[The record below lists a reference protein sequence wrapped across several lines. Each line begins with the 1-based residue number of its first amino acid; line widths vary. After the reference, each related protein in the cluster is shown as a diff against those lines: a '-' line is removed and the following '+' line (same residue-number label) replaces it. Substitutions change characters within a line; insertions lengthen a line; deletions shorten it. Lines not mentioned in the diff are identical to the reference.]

1 MTRFFRIFIAL
12 TVLVLTSFAVP
23 AAAVPD
29 LPTIGTV
36 AGVHGPP
43 DFGAPGC
50 PAWAVRRFSSHGLGT
65 MSRLGRVEY
74 SLTQCTV
81 PGPVNSSEGTI
92 TLVAANG
99 DELHLEH
106 TMLSQ
111 MVFGDAG
118 PVGFTFVGTWE
129 AEEELKPLVGA
140 RRALA
145 RPRPHPGPNRFAM
158 SVGRGRVRSV
168 RTPVRLA

>member
-1 MTRFFRIFIAL
+1 MGCVAL
-12 TVLVLTSFAVP
+12 LEPRTGDDVPPRQGRVLADP
-23 AAAVPD
+23 
-29 LPTIGTV
+29 
-36 AGVHGPP
+36 VHGPP
-43 DFGAPGC
+43 AENN
-50 PAWAVRRFSSHGLGT
+50 L
-65 MSRLGRVEY
+65 
-74 SLTQCTV
+74 
-81 PGPVNSSEGTI
+81 SEGTS
-92 TLVAANG
+92 TVVAANG
-99 DELHLEH
+99 DELLLEH